1 MSDDDL
7 LSALPLEL
15 QLYIVEAVP
24 VGERCDRAAL
34 ALASP
39 HLLAACREQLPSY
52 QGLEVAIAFHLVL
65 GGTIDEQLLRRYARR
80 SEATPEGCDWLA
92 GAAVEGVAAATG
104 PQILVKFSS
113 DAEPGESRWYFTQP
127 DSTADTLLR
136 AGEGGA
142 TGHYEGEAGSEHL
155 VCFETSCGTVAHFEG
170 EKGAER
176 TVRLHH
182 PSGGDVSHF
191 EGEKGAERIVRF
203 EEENGNVAYYEG
215 ERGVE
220 RAVRLEQTS
229 GHVAHFEGEKGAE
242 RMVRLEHTS
251 GVLAHLE
258 GERGAER
265 TVRLEQTSSGDVAH
279 FEGERGAERQVR
291 YEPSYGGLLHIKG
304 ERGAGRPTRYELP
317 YGGVIHFGGV
327 TNVKRPMRET
337 DAGRVMRIYG

>member
-1 MSDDDL
+1 MLDHDL
-7 LSALPLEL
+7 LNALPLEL

-24 VGERCDRAAL
+24 VGERRDRAAL

-52 QGLEVAIAFHLVL
+52 QGLEIAIAFHLVL

-92 GAAVEGVAAATG
+92 GAAAEGVAVATSL
-104 PQILVKFSS
+104 QILVTVSS
-113 DAEPGESRWYFTQP
+113 DAEPGECWHLTQT
-127 DSTADTLLR
+127 DSTAGTLLR
-136 AGEGGA
+136 RGKGGD

-155 VCFETSCGTVAHFEG
+155 VCFETSGRAVAHFEG

-176 TVRLHH
+176 AVRLYH

-191 EGEKGAERIVRF
+191 EGEKGAERMVRF
-203 EEENGNVAYYEG
+203 EEENGNVAYY
-215 ERGVE
+215 
-220 RAVRLEQTS
+220 
-229 GHVAHFEGEKGAE
+229 
-242 RMVRLEHTS
+242 
-251 GVLAHLE
+251 E

-317 YGGVIHFGGV
+317 YGGVLHFGGV
-327 TNVKRPMRET
+327 TNVNRPMRET